1 MGDNTV
7 NTVYTILP
15 WKPLKV
21 IGIAYLQAWNDFIIN
36 GFDFIRL
43 IILGVYKIQFIGVTM
58 KVATVLPIPYACNKK
73 YYYM

>member
-1 MGDNTV
+1 MQNLAYTKQLQSFADQTCLFFLGDNTV

-36 GFDFIRL
+36 GFDFI
-43 IILGVYKIQFIGVTM
+43 
-58 KVATVLPIPYACNKK
+58 
-73 YYYM
+73 